1 MAGDD
6 YYTTYEAALAVVA
19 TGMKKARLPYNILV
33 LNSILGGMF
42 FLTGGMLQIMIEGNL
57 PGINAN
63 NPGIARMLN
72 GLFYPIGL
80 FFVVQMGVDL
90 FNSNILFFTVA
101 GCRKAVTIIDL
112 IIAWITSYWL
122 NLVGNIFVCYI
133 FVHFLGLFDDP
144 RVVEFSRQI
153 VEQRAN
159 TPFHQTLI
167 RGIAGNFY
175 VCLGIYLQLLARPV
189 HVKLLMLALPLFTF
203 VLLGF
208 VHLIAE
214 ITVGIIGLIN
224 GCNTLVGKVAYNLFL
239 PALIGNMIGGLV
251 FGVVVVWYLHL
262 YSVERDAKRLKL
274 PRLVAKDV
282 QPNILMDSR
291 IVREEMPAT
300 AADPTGDER
309 VDALYHQAEKL
320 SKNEEHP
327 PELARKATGAL
338 RRSMALLRR
347 TKLPRNVF
355 PVAGMAPADE
365 RELRFAGNE
374 DDDDDNDNDADSAD
388 ADLFGERIRRYVT
401 GIRNKRKLITH
412 QDIELHLNQSFQP
425 PSSTVRLD
433 SPVVKPDRDVP
444 YEPSIDS
451 SLS

>member
-33 LNSILGGMF
+33 LNSILGGIF
-42 FLTGGMLQIMIEGNL
+42 FLTGGMLQIMIEANL

-63 NPGIARMLN
+63 NPGIARMIN
-72 GLFYPIGL
+72 GLFFPIGL

-101 GCRKAVTIIDL
+101 GCRRAVTILDL
-112 IIAWITSYWL
+112 IVAWITSYWL
-122 NLVGNIFVCYI
+122 NLAGNIFVCYI
-133 FVHFLGLFDDP
+133 FVHYLGLFDDP
-144 RVVEFSRQI
+144 RVIEFSRHI
-153 VEQRAN
+153 VDQRASV
-159 TPFHQTLI
+159 PFHQTLI
-167 RGIAGNFY
+167 RGMAGNFY

-189 HVKLLMLALPLFTF
+189 HVKFLMLLLPLFTF

-214 ITVGIIGLIN
+214 ITVSIIGLIN
-224 GCNTLVGKVAYNLFL
+224 GCDTLVGKVAYNLLL
-239 PALIGNMIGGLV
+239 PALIGNIIGGLV

-262 YSVERDAKRLKL
+262 YSVESDAKRLKL
-274 PRLVAKDV
+274 PRLGAKDV

-291 IVREEMPAT
+291 IVREEMPSDVP
-300 AADPTGDER
+300 DPTGDER
-309 VDALYHQAEKL
+309 VDAVYREAEKAED
-320 SKNEEHP
+320 NH
-327 PELARKATGAL
+327 PELARKATGTL

-355 PVAGMAPADE
+355 PVAGMAPADD

-374 DDDDDNDNDADSAD
+374 DEADDVDAESAD
-388 ADLFGERIRRYVT
+388 ADLIGDRIKRIMT
-401 GIRNKRKLITH
+401 GIRGQRKLITH
-412 QDIELHLNQSFQP
+412 RDIELHLNQSFQP
-425 PSSTVRLD
+425 PSNASRLET
-433 SPVVKPDRDVP
+433 PVNYTGRDEP
-444 YEPSIDS
+444 FEPSIAS